1 MHAVHQ
7 LQTVAGNPD
16 NSTPAVMGTRNS
28 MSACMTAVFL
38 IVAFAVAFFAPA
50 TGHAQETGTD
60 GGVVE
65 AIRPALEKAARE
77 GATVIVVGSPE
88 QSKEAAEEA
97 SGPPLTEVVHQALT
111 RLKAVWKDAGE
122 AGPNI
127 EATLAKSS
135 PDGTTTWLFLA
146 ILAGIAG
153 IVLGR
158 LVERPVGG
166 WIRDVFAP
174 RIPDIPTSRMQQIGY
189 LLFRGLMFILLALLS
204 ALIGTLLV
212 IIYAGDHEASRITGL
227 AVVWTYAAFQLLK
240 AIYINFLV
248 PNVPEYR
255 MINMSNEDSRHLYR
269 FLVSGTALSLTIIG
283 LCLWMESL
291 GLDVNT
297 HKLALLFGSLTAA
310 LLFCAI
316 AIVHR
321 ESVAKAI
328 LGTGDADGKPIWLKT
343 LSRTWHVLTIVY
355 VMAAWGVSAVRLLLD
370 QPASSGLVGAP
381 LVALIAGLVVYG
393 MALIVIDFAF
403 DRQIQELQPA
413 DGPADSVGQ
422 PAGDGEEEA
431 EGDAAGEPAPDADA
445 AVEVHEPPEPIF
457 KGLIEH
463 ASALVVTF
471 LGIAL
476 VVLVWGVDLDD
487 PANPITR
494 SLDIILVAFA
504 GYIAYR
510 GVALWIDR
518 KVAEEDP
525 GDPHEL
531 PGEGPGGTG
540 ASRLAT
546 LLPIFRNFLL
556 ITIVVIAGMIVL
568 AELGV
573 NIGPL
578 FAGAGVVGL
587 AVGFGAQTLIRDIF
601 SGAFFLMDD
610 AFRKGEYIDIGTA
623 KGTVEKISI
632 RSMQLRHHNGP
643 LNTIPFG
650 EIKQL
655 TNFSRDWVMMKLPL
669 RLTYDTDVE
678 KVRKLVKKLGIELL
692 DHPEFGPKFLQPL
705 KSQGVKQ
712 MDDSAMIVRVK
723 YMTKPGDQFEI
734 RKLVYQR
741 IRDLFEENGI
751 KFAHREVTVRIADDT
766 KKLSD
771 EEKQAVAGAV
781 RPVIEGADQ
790 GGKPAV
796 DTP

>member
-1 MHAVHQ
+1 MHAVQ
-7 LQTVAGNPD
+7 RLQTFADSLDNPIPAGIEKRRPIGARLSALFVLVA
-16 NSTPAVMGTRNS
+16 
-28 MSACMTAVFL
+28 L
-38 IVAFAVAFFAPA
+38 AVACFAPA
-50 TGHAQETGTD
+50 AAYAQETAT
-60 GGVVE
+60 GGSMVE
-65 AIRPALEKAARE
+65 AIRPALEQAARE
-77 GATVIVVGSPE
+77 GATVIVVGGSE
-88 QSKEAAEEA
+88 QSKEAAEET
-97 SGPPLTEVVHQALT
+97 SGPALTEIVHQALT
-111 RLKAVWKDAGE
+111 RLKAVWTDAGE
-122 AGPNI
+122 AWPNI
-127 EATLAKSS
+127 EVTLAMSS
-135 PDGTTTWLFLA
+135 PDGSTAWLFLA
-146 ILAGIAG
+146 VLAGIAG

-158 LVERPVGG
+158 IVERPVGN

-174 RIPDIPTSRMQQIGY
+174 RIPDVPTSRMQQIGY
-189 LLFRGLMFILLALLS
+189 LLFRGFVFILLALMS

-227 AVVWTYAAFQLLK
+227 TVVWTFAAFQLLK

-255 MINMSNEDSRHLYR
+255 MINMSDGDSRHLYR
-269 FLVSGTALSLTIIG
+269 FLVTGTAVSLTIVG
-283 LCLWMESL
+283 VCLWMENL
-291 GLDVNT
+291 GLDANT
-297 HKLALLFGSLTAA
+297 HKLVLIFGSLTAA

-316 AIVHR
+316 AVVYR
-321 ESVAKAI
+321 EPVAKAI
-328 LGTGDADGKPIWLKT
+328 LGSGDPDRKSIWMKT
-343 LSRTWHVLTIVY
+343 LSRIWHVLTIVY

-381 LVALIAGLVVYG
+381 LGALIAGVVVYG
-393 MALIVIDFAF
+393 MALMVIDFAF
-403 DRQIQELQPA
+403 DRQMQDMPPA
-413 DGPADSVGQ
+413 
-422 PAGDGEEEA
+422 EEMSP
-431 EGDAAGEPAPDADA
+431 DAAAIEGEPENGDSGDETAAAPADA
-445 AVEVHEPPEPIF
+445 AVEVHAQPEPIF
-457 KGLIEH
+457 KDLIEH
-463 ASALVVTF
+463 AAALIVTF
-471 LGIAL
+471 LSVAAI
-476 VVLVWGVDLDD
+476 VLVWGVDLDD
-487 PANPITR
+487 PANPVTR

-531 PGEGPGGTG
+531 PGEGPGGAG

-601 SGAFFLMDD
+601 SGAFFLTDD

-623 KGTVEKISI
+623 KGTVERISI

-790 GGKPAV
+790 GAKPAP